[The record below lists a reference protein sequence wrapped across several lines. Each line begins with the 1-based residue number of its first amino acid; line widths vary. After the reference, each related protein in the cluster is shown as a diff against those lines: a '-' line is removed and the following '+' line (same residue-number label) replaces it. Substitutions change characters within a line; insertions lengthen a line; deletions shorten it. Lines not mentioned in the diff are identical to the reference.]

1 MNRFII
7 LLLLITSLAGCTNN
21 AVSPIPSY
29 AVSLEINILQDAPEL
44 NAIGGVAEFTSASRP
59 YQYLGFGGIVIFHN
73 FDDQFVAFDM
83 ACPHEIDRNTRVS
96 VNMAGQAVCP
106 KCGSTF
112 DVGYSQG
119 FPVKGPA
126 RYPMKQ
132 YHVGISGD
140 KLRVY
145 P

>member
-1 MNRFII
+1 MNRII
-7 LLLLITSLAGCTNN
+7 ILLLITSLVACTNN

-29 AVSLEINILQDAPEL
+29 AVSLEITMQDATEL
-44 NAIGGVAEFTSASRP
+44 NTIGGVAEFTSTFRP
-59 YQYLGFGGIVIFHN
+59 NQYLGFGGIVIFHN

-132 YHVGISGD
+132 YHVAISGD

>member
-1 MNRFII
+1 MNRII
-7 LLLLITSLAGCTNN
+7 ILLLITSLVACTNN
-21 AVSPIPSY
+21 AVSPIPNY
-29 AVSLEINILQDAPEL
+29 AVSLEITMQDATEL
-44 NAIGGVAEFTSASRP
+44 NTIGGVAEFTSTFRP
-59 YQYLGFGGIVIFHN
+59 NQYLGFGGIVIFHN

-132 YHVGISGD
+132 YHVAISGD